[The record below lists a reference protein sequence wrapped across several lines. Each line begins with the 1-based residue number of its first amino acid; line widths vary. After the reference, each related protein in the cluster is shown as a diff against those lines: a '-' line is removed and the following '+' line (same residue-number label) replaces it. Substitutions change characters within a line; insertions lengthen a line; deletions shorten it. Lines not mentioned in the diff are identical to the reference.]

1 MGIDPQDLEGEAEA
15 AYRAAGLDVTDSVE
29 PIWLARQLLGAD
41 AVVGV
46 HSLMQPGGGCLV
58 KVNGKP
64 RIYFR
69 NRLPQRRRD
78 FVIAHELAHHLLG
91 DRVGDERETEAACDA
106 LGAMLIA
113 PRRAFQEALRWY
125 GERFPALAEHF
136 ETSESLIVLRFGE
149 VTHAPLVLVAPQSV
163 RVRGEERAWPEE
175 AALRRIAAQPKP
187 SLRKATLRDD
197 PRRVALRIR

>member
-1 MGIDPQDLEGEAEA
+1 MGIDPEDLEGEAEA
-15 AYRAAGLDVTDSVE
+15 AYRAAGLDIADSVE
-29 PIWLARQLLGAD
+29 PIWLARQLLGGD

-58 KVNGKP
+58 RVHGKP

-69 NRLPQRRRD
+69 SRLPQQRRD

-91 DRVGDERETEAACDA
+91 ERAGDEHETETACDA

-136 ETSESLIVLRFGE
+136 ASTESLVALRFGE
-149 VTHAPLVLVAPQSV
+149 VTRVPLALVAPRSV
-163 RVRGEERAWPEE
+163 RVRGERCEWPNE
-175 AALRRIAAQPKP
+175 ATLRSKSLQLKP
-187 SLRKATLRDD
+187 TLRKATLRDD
-197 PRRVALRIR
+197 PKRFALRVR